1 MSERAANLL
10 KDLLSLPLE
19 DRLFI
24 ADRLD
29 EDLGDRYGDPPVK
42 YESEEEFYAE
52 IERRSNE
59 AHEHPERLIDGEQ
72 ALQEIQDYLKNKRGA

>member
-1 MSERAANLL
+1 VSDRAEKLL
-10 KDLLSLPLE
+10 KDLLALSVE
-19 DRLFI
+19 DWQFI

-29 EDLGDRYGDPPVK
+29 EDLVDRLGEPPIK

-59 AHEHPERLIDGEQ
+59 AHEHPELLLDGEQ
-72 ALQEIQDYLKNKRGA
+72 VMTELKSRFTK